1 MRGYGIPQAMWAGES
16 HIDDVA
22 RALGREPM
30 EYRRQIV
37 MPKGYVD
44 GFSKNENYY
53 DTFREVMDKGMAA
66 IDYERKRK
74 EYENQTGPVRRG
86 IGMALFWYNTAG
98 MP

>member
-1 MRGYGIPQAMWAGES
+1 MWAGES

-53 DTFREVMDKGMAA
+53 DTFREVMDKGMAVSHPWP
-66 IDYERKRK
+66 ISVS
-74 EYENQTGPVRRG
+74 PVCT
-86 IGMALFWYNTAG
+86 WTD
-98 MP
+98 PS